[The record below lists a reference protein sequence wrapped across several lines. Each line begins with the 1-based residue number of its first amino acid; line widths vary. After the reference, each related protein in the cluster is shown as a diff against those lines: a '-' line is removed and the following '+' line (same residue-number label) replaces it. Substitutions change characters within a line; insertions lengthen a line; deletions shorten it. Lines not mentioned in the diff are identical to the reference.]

1 LIMWERAELKMRAK
15 IAFRRNYWSAVLVAF
30 VLMLVGG
37 GAYNGIKK
45 VYDRS
50 NNNSYSYTDYMDDIY
65 NYGYGYGYGD
75 YEESV
80 GRILD
85 STFGVIFSAVLGIVL
100 IVGVLFSIFIGNPL
114 RVGGNRFFIMNQT
127 EQPSAKTLGYAFTSG
142 NVGNV
147 IVTMFLMDL
156 YIFLWSL
163 LLVIPGIVKMYE
175 YMMVPYILAENPGME
190 RAEVFMISKRMMD
203 GHKWDAFVLQLSF
216 IGWHLLSA
224 MTWGIFGIFYTEPY
238 YQATMAELYTWNRE
252 YAFQNGY
259 IQ

>member
-1 LIMWERAELKMRAK
+1 M
-15 IAFRRNYWSAVLVAF
+15 
-30 VLMLVGG
+30 
-37 GAYNGIKK
+37 
-45 VYDRS
+45 
-50 NNNSYSYTDYMDDIY
+50 
-65 NYGYGYGYGD
+65 
-75 YEESV
+75 
-80 GRILD
+80 
-85 STFGVIFSAVLGIVL
+85 
-100 IVGVLFSIFIGNPL
+100 
-114 RVGGNRFFIMNQT
+114 
-127 EQPSAKTLGYAFTSG
+127 
-142 NVGNV
+142 
-147 IVTMFLMDL
+147 
-156 YIFLWSL
+156 
-163 LLVIPGIVKMYE
+163 

>member
-1 LIMWERAELKMRAK
+1 MSESCFQFSSVIR
-15 IAFRRNYWSAVLVAF
+15 
-30 VLMLVGG
+30 
-37 GAYNGIKK
+37 
-45 VYDRS
+45 
-50 NNNSYSYTDYMDDIY
+50 
-65 NYGYGYGYGD
+65 YGW
-75 YEESV
+75 
-80 GRILD
+80 
-85 STFGVIFSAVLGIVL
+85 
-100 IVGVLFSIFIGNPL
+100 
-114 RVGGNRFFIMNQT
+114 GGNRFFIMNQT